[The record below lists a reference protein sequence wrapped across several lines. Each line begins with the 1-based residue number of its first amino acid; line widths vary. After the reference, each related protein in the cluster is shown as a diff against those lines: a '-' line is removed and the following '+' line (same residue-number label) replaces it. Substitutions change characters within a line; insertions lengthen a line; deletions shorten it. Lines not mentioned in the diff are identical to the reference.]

1 VSWIRGYLGTIGM
14 AVLLAMLTWVWLY
27 SESTATPRAI
37 DFEFQP
43 KFNAE
48 LLASVDYDGLFSKNP
63 HRVRVTVTGRRSIVE
78 TLRPG
83 FAVVAVIPNEA
94 FSQEKGTYVLHL
106 QREHFPLQAD
116 VQITDL
122 PKDIHIHYVSYVER
136 TVGLVTPITSD
147 AALPGHRVA
156 DIRPTPSEIRVRL
169 PADQVDLLGAKVN
182 VQKVPLRGQSTSFGT
197 PGYLQL
203 PSPLMKQLDDLR
215 LEVVIEQDLVP
226 LAVKGV
232 TLSLSGPPRL
242 HQRLGF
248 KREMVVEV
256 LVEGPSQLLNEVKP
270 EDLHA
275 YVRVDHLT
283 ENDLKTPPIVL
294 KEPYF
299 GCEIV
304 NPKLR
309 GVVRVKAVMSEAAP
323 DNRQVEIVVLPE
335 K

>member
-1 VSWIRGYLGTIGM
+1 MIWIRGYLGTVGM
-14 AVLLAMLTWVWLY
+14 AGLLAMLTWVWLY

-43 KFNAE
+43 KFNTE
-48 LLASVDYDGLFSKNP
+48 LASVDYDGLFSKNP

-83 FAVVAVIPNEA
+83 FAIVAVIPNEA

-122 PKDIHIHYVSYVER
+122 PKDIQIHYVRYVER
-136 TVGLVTPITSD
+136 TVALVMPITSD
-147 AALPGHRVA
+147 PAPPGYRVA
-156 DIRPTPSEIRVRL
+156 DIRPTPTEIRVRL
-169 PADQVDLLGAKVN
+169 PADQVGLLGPKLN
-182 VQKVPLRGQSTSFGT
+182 VQKVPLRGQTSSFGT

-203 PSPLMKQLDDLR
+203 PSPDMKQIDDLR
-215 LEVVIEQDLVP
+215 LEVVVEPDLVP

-232 TLSLSGPPRL
+232 PLNMSGPPKLR
-242 HQRLGF
+242 QRLAF
-248 KREMVVEV
+248 KTDTPVEV
-256 LVEGPSQLLNEVKP
+256 LVEGPSQQLNELKP

-299 GCEIV
+299 GCEVI
-304 NPKLR
+304 NPKFR
-309 GVVRVKAVMSEAAP
+309 GIVRVKAVMSEAAP